1 MKWWG
6 WAVFVVLLGA
16 LLRLSLL
23 DLRPMHT
30 DEAVHAVKFG
40 TLLETGV
47 YRYDRNEYH
56 GPTLNYF
63 TLLPAWVVG
72 EGTLAELSEGTLRI
86 VPALFGIGLVL
97 LILSLRSTGPTA
109 VAAAAFLA
117 ACSPI
122 MTYYSRYYIQETLL
136 VFFTMGLIVSVWR
149 FLARGHAG
157 WAVAAGISA
166 GLMFATKETWV
177 ISIGAMGVSLL
188 ATHLIRRREGTASS
202 WKSVDPVRP
211 RSVALGVAAGVAVS
225 VLFFSSFFTHW
236 EGLRDSIL
244 AYQTYVG
251 RAGEASRHGNPWH
264 HFLQMLIWW
273 HEGPGPIWTEASIVI
288 FGAAGILGSFFGAA
302 ARSRSSFA
310 AAGNGAP
317 RVRPPGGIG
326 EGSGKPGPAQPAR
339 DLRIFLGVYAC
350 LMLIIV
356 SALPYK
362 TPWLVLGALLPLI
375 LMAGWGV
382 ADFLAWL
389 PVRVKVPGYVLIAI
403 LGVHLVWQSYLAN
416 FEYYDNPSNPMV
428 YAHPTDDVRQI
439 AQIVADAAAAA
450 PGDLPVQVVVSGDE
464 YWPLPWYFRRLP
476 RVGWWSAITNE
487 FTPTPVILV
496 SPDMEQDLIAR
507 LYAYPPPGERPLYVP
522 LFERPMFLRPGRE
535 IRGYV
540 TLELSNRLRQVKG

>member
-63 TLLPAWVVG
+63 TLLPAWVAG
-72 EGTLAELSEGTLRI
+72 EETLAELSEGTLRI

-136 VFFTMGLIVSVWR
+136 VFFTMGLIVSAWR
-149 FLARGHAG
+149 FLATGHAG

-177 ISIGAMGVSLL
+177 ISVGAMGVSLL
-188 ATHLIRRREGTASS
+188 ATRMIRRREGAASP
-202 WKSVDPVRP
+202 WKGSGPGRL

-236 EGLRDSIL
+236 EGVRDSIL

-251 RAGEASRHGNPWH
+251 RAGEDSRHGNPWYY
-264 HFLQMLIWW
+264 FLRMLIWW
-273 HEGPGPIWTEASIVI
+273 HEGSGPIWTEASIVI
-288 FGAAGILGSFFGAA
+288 FGAAGILGSFFGPAASAKSLFGAA

-310 AAGNGAP
+310 AAGNAAPLVRAAGDIGA
-317 RVRPPGGIG
+317 
-326 EGSGKPGPAQPAR
+326 GSGKPAPAQPAR

-356 SALPYK
+356 SILPYK

-389 PVRVKVPGYVLIAI
+389 PARVKVPGYLLLAI
-403 LGVHLVWQSYLAN
+403 LGAHLVWQSYLAN
-416 FEYYDNPSNPMV
+416 FKYYDNPSNPMV

-450 PGDLPVQVVVSGDE
+450 PGGPAGSGCR
-464 YWPLPWYFRRLP
+464 FRRRVLAPSVVLP
-476 RVGWWSAITNE
+476 AGATRGVVGRHHERIHA
-487 FTPTPVILV
+487 
-496 SPDMEQDLIAR
+496 DAGD
-507 LYAYPPPGERPLYVP
+507 PG
-522 LFERPMFLRPGRE
+522 
-535 IRGYV
+535 
-540 TLELSNRLRQVKG
+540 LS